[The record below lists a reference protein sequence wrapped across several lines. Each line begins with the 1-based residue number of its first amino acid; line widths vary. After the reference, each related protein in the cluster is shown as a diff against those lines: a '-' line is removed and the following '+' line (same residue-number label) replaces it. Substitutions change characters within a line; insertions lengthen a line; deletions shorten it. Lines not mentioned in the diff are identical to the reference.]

1 MKKSVV
7 ILIAIIYVTSIALVS
22 FFGLAYKVFNEVI
35 DVQSIELLNE
45 GLKDSGDPEKGYYAI
60 IQKNENGEWKYQI
73 KYRVHP
79 DNATNTKVDFSYN
92 KNQTIATVDEESGVV
107 TFNRVGTITI
117 TLLPNDRS
125 DCEAKITLIA
135 V

>member
-92 KNQTIATVDEESGVV
+92 KNQTIATVCKFFSVRQARSRLARG
-107 TFNRVGTITI
+107 R
-117 TLLPNDRS
+117 LPSHKRTQ
-125 DCEAKITLIA
+125 A
-135 V
+135 